1 MYNVSCMDQIK
12 LSDINAM
19 QHNSLEIQPRSV
31 KIRGTLLSWNIVKRQ
46 VSIGSFI
53 W

>member
-1 MYNVSCMDQIK
+1 MYHVGIK
-12 LSDINAM
+12 LSSSDINALL